1 MHKLATRNRKKVM
14 ENVWLLSSLVLS
26 FATPTWATSMT
37 KHDEFTSLK
46 EAFHQLSVETNKQV
60 NSLRER
66 VEVLEKE
73 HFKKDQG
80 KNVPCFLPVI
90 LKRINKRIKFYVTLT
105 KKKIMKTIMFFPV
118 IAGLQK
124 ALDISE
130 THEVTPSIIKGIF

>member
-26 FATPTWATSMT
+26 FATLTWATSMT

-80 KNVPCFLPVI
+80 KNVPCFLSVI
-90 LKRINKRIKFYVTLT
+90 LKRINKRINFNVTLT
-105 KKKIMKTIMFFPV
+105 KKK
-118 IAGLQK
+118 
-124 ALDISE
+124 
-130 THEVTPSIIKGIF
+130 